1 MTGRVCAAKCL
12 GYLLAIQKY
21 YDLIVSCAIENDEA
35 IDAFIEMNA
44 ENEARFRQW
53 HEDYVR
59 PLEEAGL

>member
-21 YDLIVSCAIENDEA
+21 NDLIVVCAIENDEA
-35 IDAFIEMNA
+35 IDAFIAMNT

-53 HEDYVR
+53 HEEYVL
-59 PLEEAGL
+59 PLEQAGL